1 MGRVLRGGLLLV
13 VVVGVGGEEWK
24 GEGGIGNR
32 KQERK

>member
-1 MGRVLRGGLLLV
+1 MGRVLRGGLLL
-13 VVVGVGGEEWK
+13 VVGVGGEEWK